1 MPHRNARLNITV
13 SNEEKEW
20 LEQIAE
26 FEGETDQAIIRRCIR
41 SLARRIGITPSTVA
55 DAPNR
60 RGPTEKIRIRAEVFR
75 RIKDENP
82 DWNTDRVAMEASAE
96 LSETLTA
103 ESVRN
108 AYRAMK
114 WKWQRADRVR

>member
-1 MPHRNARLNITV
+1 MSRRNVRLNISV
-13 SNEEKEW
+13 SDEEKEW
-20 LEQIAE
+20 LDQIAE

-41 SLARRIGITPSTVA
+41 NLARKCGVISSTMSDV
-55 DAPNR
+55 PNR
-60 RGPTEKIRIRAEVFR
+60 RGPTEKVLIRAEVFK

-82 DWNTDRVAMEASAE
+82 SWNTDRVAMEASEE
-96 LSETLTA
+96 LNETLTA

-108 AYRAMK
+108 AYRAMD